1 MSVYLLYSR
10 RHGCKI
16 LSSRPAELG
25 SVKVGGYIII
35 DGEPCKV
42 VSQDHFKPGKHG
54 SAKVRLVAISLFTGG
69 KKSYVAPAESRV
81 DIPMI
86 DKRSGQVTS
95 IMDGTIQIMDLAT
108 FEVLETT
115 KPTPEES
122 AELGGTLVAGVEVEY
137 WAMMGRNRIMRV
149 KGGS

>member
-1 MSVYLLYSR
+1 L
-10 RHGCKI
+10 
-16 LSSRPAELG
+16 SRPAELG

-35 DGEPCKV
+35 DGEPCRV

-54 SAKVRLVAISLFTGG
+54 SAKVRLVAISILTGG

-95 IMDGTIQIMDLAT
+95 IMDGTVQIMDLAT
-108 FEVLETT
+108 FEVLETP
-115 KPTPEES
+115 KPSPEEM
-122 AELGGTLVAGVEVEY
+122 AELGGSLTAGAEVEY
-137 WAMMGRNRIMRV
+137 WSMMGRNKIMRV

>member
-1 MSVYLLYSR
+1 M
-10 RHGCKI
+10 
-16 LSSRPAELG
+16 
-25 SVKVGGYIII
+25 I
-35 DGEPCKV
+35 DGEPCRV

-54 SAKVRLVAISLFTGG
+54 SAKVRLVAISILTGG

-95 IMDGTIQIMDLAT
+95 IMDGTVQIMDLAT
-108 FEVLETT
+108 FEVLETP
-115 KPTPEES
+115 KPTPEEM
-122 AELGGTLVAGVEVEY
+122 ADLGGNLSAGAEVEY
-137 WAMMGRNRIMRV
+137 WSMMGRNKIMRV

>member
-1 MSVYLLYSR
+1 L
-10 RHGCKI
+10 
-16 LSSRPAELG
+16 SRPADLG
-25 SVKVGGYIII
+25 SVKVGSYIII

-54 SAKVRLVAISLFTGG
+54 SAKVRLVAISIFTGS

-95 IMDGTIQIMDLAT
+95 ITDSTVQIMDLAT
-108 FEVLETT
+108 FEVLETP
-115 KPTPEES
+115 KPTAEEIT
-122 AELGGTLVAGVEVEY
+122 ELNGPLTPGAEVEY
-137 WAMMGRNRIMRV
+137 WSMMGRNKIMRV

>member
-1 MSVYLLYSR
+1 M
-10 RHGCKI
+10 
-16 LSSRPAELG
+16 SRPAELG

-35 DGEPCKV
+35 DGEPCRV

-54 SAKVRLVAISLFTGG
+54 SAKVRLVAISILTGG

-95 IMDGTIQIMDLAT
+95 IMDGTVQIMDLAT
-108 FEVLETT
+108 FEVLETP
-115 KPTPEES
+115 KPTPEEM
-122 AELGGTLVAGVEVEY
+122 AELGGSLTAGAEVEY
-137 WAMMGRNRIMRV
+137 WSMMGRNKIMRV

>member
-1 MSVYLLYSR
+1 M
-10 RHGCKI
+10 
-16 LSSRPAELG
+16 SRPAELG

-35 DGEPCKV
+35 DGEPCRV

-54 SAKVRLVAISLFTGG
+54 SAKVRLVAISILTGG

-95 IMDGTIQIMDLAT
+95 IMDGTVQIMDLAT
-108 FEVLETT
+108 FEVLETP
-115 KPTPEES
+115 KPSPEEM
-122 AELGGTLVAGVEVEY
+122 AELGGSLTAGAEVEY
-137 WAMMGRNRIMRV
+137 WSMMGRNKIMRV

>member
-1 MSVYLLYSR
+1 M
-10 RHGCKI
+10 
-16 LSSRPAELG
+16 SRPADLG
-25 SVKVGGYIII
+25 SVKEGSYIII

-42 VSQDHFKPGKHG
+42 VSRDHFKPGKHG

-69 KKSYVAPAESRV
+69 KKSYVSQAESRV

-95 IMDGTIQIMDLAT
+95 VMDNSVQLMDLQT
-108 FEVLETT
+108 FEVFETP
-115 KPTPEES
+115 KPTAEEM
-122 AELGGTLVAGVEVEY
+122 AELGGAIGPGTEVEY
-137 WAMMGRNRIMRV
+137 WSMLGKNKIMRV